1 MALENVSL
9 ALNSTLLNATGTV
22 AGPGFFASTFTF
34 LLAVLASLW
43 DLVAAPFRHG
53 EMLWIV
59 LPLIFSLVV
68 MEFYFERHWD
78 EELGWAAAVANSLIL
93 IFVAIDLIKTA
104 FGAVTPWH
112 FLRMVLLAA
121 LGEGSIPISP
131 QVLILILFV
140 GFLGVS
146 FTLVNYLHLLP
157 KKIAFSVSGHPPI
170 NYLAYFAIAIVYSQE
185 TGRPIPFDL
194 ATFVAGGLLF
204 ILLLVLVFIVKKA
217 FPTLFSLK
225 QYKRPQK

>member
-9 ALNSTLLNATGTV
+9 ALNESVVNATA
-22 AGPGFFASTFTF
+22 AGPGFFSSAFTF
-34 LLAVLASLW
+34 LLGVINRLW
-43 DLVAAPFRHG
+43 DLLAAPFRHG

-59 LPLIFSLVV
+59 LPLVFSLIV

-104 FGAVTPWH
+104 FGVVTPWH
-112 FLRMVLLAA
+112 FVRMVLLAA
-121 LGEGSIPISP
+121 LGEGSLPVTP

-140 GFLGVS
+140 GFLGVT

-157 KKIAFSVSGHPPI
+157 KKVAFTMSGHPPI
-170 NYLAYFAIAIVYSQE
+170 NYLAYFGIAIVYSHE
-185 TGRPIPFDL
+185 TTHPLPFDL

-204 ILLLVLVFIVKKA
+204 ILLLVLVFVVKKS